1 MTKEEIFN
9 NCEIKIFDKNSLCI
23 QNREFMFAY
32 NQPDSVVKDEFKGL
46 YRNFGGLQSS
56 FLEDSPEY
64 EELYNLLLECSE
76 HILKLLF
83 DSKVSNYVTVD
94 MSKDS
99 PFNHKC

>member
-32 NQPDSVVKDEFKGL
+32 NQPDSIVKEEFKGM

-56 FLEDSPEY
+56 YLEDSSEY
-64 EELYNLLLECSE
+64 EELYNILLECSE
-76 HILKLLF
+76 QILKLLF
-83 DSKVSNYVTVD
+83 NSKVSNFVTVD
-94 MSKDS
+94 ISKDNS
-99 PFNHKC
+99 FTHKC

>member
-64 EELYNLLLECSE
+64 EELYNLLLEYSE

-83 DSKVSNYVTVD
+83 DSKFSNYVTVD
-94 MSKDS
+94 MSKDNQ
-99 PFNHKC
+99 FNHKC

>member
-9 NCEIKIFDKNSLCI
+9 NCEINIFDKNSICI

-32 NQPDSVVKDEFKGL
+32 NQPDSIVKDEFKGM

-76 HILKLLF
+76 QILKLLYGYKN
-83 DSKVSNYVTVD
+83 DEYVCVD
-94 MSKDS
+94 ILKDN
-99 PFNHKC
+99 PFKHKC